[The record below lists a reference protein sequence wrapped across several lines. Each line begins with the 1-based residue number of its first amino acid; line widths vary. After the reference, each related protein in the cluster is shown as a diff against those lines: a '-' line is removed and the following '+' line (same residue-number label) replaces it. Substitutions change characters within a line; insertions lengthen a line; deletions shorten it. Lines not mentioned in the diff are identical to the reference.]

1 MPAHR
6 QPDNHPAVTALTW
19 SGGVLAWLVAAAVAT
34 PSTGLPLA
42 VVLPVTLIFGALVV
56 VAIRSTVASAR
67 GTGVRVALAVAIGLL
82 VGELAA
88 MTLFS
93 NAITQRMD
101 AEAAARAAGTPA
113 VAAAQGQLDALR
125 TNRGALD
132 AAVDSARQRRD
143 DAQVVARCEYH
154 PTPACA
160 QQPVTGV
167 PGDGQITQNTQ
178 DILEHDQRELDA
190 ALAARN
196 EQAPSLDARIAG
208 AEHAVTAARDT
219 AGAGAD
225 RGFGARW
232 VAMNGYTVE
241 TPAALVAR
249 IAVIGVCVLLYLLP
263 MLLHARQDRTLR
275 ERHDESRLRA
285 ELRAETAI
293 AVKQAE
299 VRAEAEILK
308 AEHQL
313 AAMRLALE
321 SDAEINREY
330 HRQRVASFKP
340 EALTGEPAQPALTAP
355 AAEVLRPSQPQPQPM
370 YSDWDELM
378 AFPDPQRRSLAAAPA
393 PEPEVEVDSA
403 PTERIV
409 AAELVPVEAE
419 PAENLPVP
427 ATSQPA
433 GGLTLP
439 QLPDLTKVA
448 ARLLRP
454 LMAPVA
460 PVVDRVIDTSVQQ
473 FRSAQKVI
481 EEFEEIT
488 FTLRRT
494 SRTTVSDSEQE
505 QSSGPRAD
513 QGQALGQGMPP
524 RVEPQWAAPQ
534 MNATF
539 APTAPLRG
547 VDHHTALSGNDTTII
562 DAADERRA
570 LKEGRRAIE
579 P

>member
-1 MPAHR
+1 
-6 QPDNHPAVTALTW
+6 
-19 SGGVLAWLVAAAVAT
+19 VLAWLVAAAVAI
-34 PSTGLPLA
+34 PSTGLPVA
-42 VVLPVTLIFGALVV
+42 VVVPAALIFGLIVV
-56 VAIRSTVASAR
+56 VAIRSTVSSAR
-67 GTGVRVALAVAIGLL
+67 GMAGRVALAVAIGLL

-101 AEAAARAAGTPA
+101 SEAAARAATTPA
-113 VAAAQGQLDALR
+113 VATTQGQLTALR
-125 TNRGALD
+125 TARGTLD
-132 AAVDSARQRRD
+132 ATVDSARQRRD

-154 PTPACA
+154 PTPSCA

-178 DILEHDQRELDA
+178 DVLAHDQQELDA
-190 ALAARN
+190 ALTART
-196 EQAPSLDARIAG
+196 EQAPALDAQIAG
-208 AEHAVTAARDT
+208 AEHAVTAART
-219 AGAGAD
+219 AAGVGAD

-232 VAMNGYTVE
+232 VAMNGYTVG
-241 TPAALVAR
+241 TAATLVAR

-263 MLLHARQDRTLR
+263 MLLHSRQDRTIR
-275 ERHDESRLRA
+275 ERHNESRLRA

-299 VRAEAEILK
+299 VRAQAEILK

-313 AAMRLALE
+313 AAMRVALE
-321 SDAEINREY
+321 SDAEINREF
-330 HRQRVASFKP
+330 HRQRVASLTNS
-340 EALTGEPAQPALTAP
+340 ALTSEPAQPALAAPTAD
-355 AAEVLRPSQPQPQPM
+355 VLRPAAPQPQPQ

-378 AFPDPQRRSLAAAPA
+378 AFPRSEPRSLTASVVPA
-393 PEPEVEVDSA
+393 PETDSA
-403 PTERIV
+403 PADPIV
-409 AAELVPVEAE
+409 TAELVPMGDEATH
-419 PAENLPVP
+419 NLPVP
-427 ATSQPA
+427 ASSQPS
-433 GGLTLP
+433 GGLSLP

-473 FRSAQKVI
+473 LRSAQKVI

-494 SRTTVSDSEQE
+494 ARTTVHDTEQE
-505 QSSGPRAD
+505 QSSGPRPAN
-513 QGQALGQGMPP
+513 QSQALEQGIPP

-539 APTAPLRG
+539 TPSAPLQG
-547 VDHHTALSGNDTTII
+547 VDHNALRGSDTTTL
-562 DAADERRA
+562 DAADERRQ
-570 LKEGRRAIE
+570 LGEGRRAIE

>member
-19 SGGVLAWLVAAAVAT
+19 SGGVLAWLVAAAVAI
-34 PSTGLPLA
+34 PSTGLPVA
-42 VVLPVTLIFGALVV
+42 VVLPVTLIFGVLVV

-67 GTGVRVALAVAIGLL
+67 GTAGRVALAVAIGLL

-93 NAITQRMD
+93 TAITQRMD
-101 AEAAARAAGTPA
+101 AEAAARAASTPA
-113 VAAAQGQLDALR
+113 VASAQAHLNTLR
-125 TNRGALD
+125 ATRGTLD

-154 PTPACA
+154 PTPSCA

-167 PGDGQITQNTQ
+167 AGDGQITQNTQ
-178 DILEHDQRELDA
+178 DILAHDQRELDA
-190 ALAARN
+190 ALAARD
-196 EQAPSLDARIAG
+196 EQAPTLDAQIAG
-208 AEHAVTAARDT
+208 AEHAVTAARSAT
-219 AGAGAD
+219 GAGAD

-232 VAMNGYTVE
+232 IAMNGYTVE

-313 AAMRLALE
+313 AAMKLALE

-330 HRQRVASFKP
+330 HRQRVA
-340 EALTGEPAQPALTAP
+340 EALTGEPAQPALAAP
-355 AAEVLRPSQPQPQPM
+355 TAEVLRPSQPQPM

-378 AFPDPQRRSLAAAPA
+378 AFPDPQRRSLAAAPE
-393 PEPEVEVDSA
+393 PEPEVESA
-403 PTERIV
+403 PAAPT
-409 AAELVPVEAE
+409 ATAELVPIGDA
-419 PAENLPVP
+419 PTENLPVA

-473 FRSAQKVI
+473 LRSAQKVI

-494 SRTTVSDSEQE
+494 SRTTVSDTEHE
-505 QSSGPRAD
+505 QSSGPRPAD
-513 QGQALGQGMPP
+513 QGQALGQGLPP

-547 VDHHTALSGNDTTII
+547 VDPYTALDGADTTII
-562 DAADERRA
+562 DAADERRQ

>member
-6 QPDNHPAVTALTW
+6 QSDNHPAVTALIW
-19 SGGVLAWLVAAAVAT
+19 SGGVLAWLVAAAVAA

-42 VVLPVTLIFGALVV
+42 VVLAVTLIFGVLVV

-67 GTGVRVALAVAIGLL
+67 STAGRVALAVAIGLL

-93 NAITQRMD
+93 NAISQRMD
-101 AEAAARAAGTPA
+101 SEAAARAAGTPA
-113 VAAAQGQLDALR
+113 VIAAQGQLNALR
-125 TNRGALD
+125 ASRGTLD

-190 ALAARN
+190 ALAART
-196 EQAPSLDARIAG
+196 EQAPALDAQITG
-208 AEHAVTAARDT
+208 AEHAATAARNA
-219 AGAGAD
+219 AGVGAD

-232 VAMNGYTVE
+232 VAMNGYTIE

-249 IAVIGVCVLLYLLP
+249 VAAIGVCVLLYLLP

-275 ERHDESRLRA
+275 ERHDESRLKA

-321 SDAEINREY
+321 TDAEINREY
-330 HRQRVASFKP
+330 HRQRVA
-340 EALTGEPAQPALTAP
+340 EARGGEPAQPALAAP
-355 AAEVLRPSQPQPQPM
+355 TAEVLRPASAQPL

-378 AFPDPQRRSLAAAPA
+378 AFPDPQRRSLSAAATA
-393 PEPEVEVDSA
+393 PEPETGSTPADPVV
-403 PTERIV
+403 T
-409 AAELVPVEAE
+409 AELVPVDDTA
-419 PAENLPVP
+419 ADNLPVP

-473 FRSAQKVI
+473 LRSAQKVI

-494 SRTTVSDSEQE
+494 SRTTVSDSAHE
-505 QSSGPRAD
+505 QSSGPRAAE
-513 QGQALGQGMPP
+513 QSQPLGQGHGRDPH
-524 RVEPQWAAPQ
+524 VEPQWAAPQ

-547 VDHHTALSGNDTTII
+547 VDHTALGGSDTTII
-562 DAADERRA
+562 DAADERRQ
-570 LKEGRRAIE
+570 LGEGRRAIE

>member
-34 PSTGLPLA
+34 PSTGLSLA
-42 VVLPVTLIFGALVV
+42 VVLPVTLIFGVLVV

-67 GTGVRVALAVAIGLL
+67 GTAGRVALAVAIGLL

-93 NAITQRMD
+93 NAISQRMD
-101 AEAAARAAGTPA
+101 SEAAARAATTPA
-113 VAAAQGQLDALR
+113 VTSAQGQLDALR
-125 TNRGALD
+125 ASRGTLD

-154 PTPACA
+154 PTPSCA

-178 DILEHDQRELDA
+178 DTLAHDQRELDA
-190 ALAARN
+190 ALATRN
-196 EQAPSLDARIAG
+196 EQAPTLDARIAG
-208 AEHAVTAARDT
+208 AEHAVTAASNA
-219 AGAGAD
+219 AGVGAE

-232 VAMNGYTVE
+232 VAMNGYTIE

-330 HRQRVASFKP
+330 HRQRVA
-340 EALTGEPAQPALTAP
+340 EALTGEPAQHAIAAP
-355 AAEVLRPSQPQPQPM
+355 SAEVLRPAAQPQPM

-378 AFPDPQRRSLAAAPA
+378 AFPDPQQRSLAAAPA
-393 PEPEVEVDSA
+393 PEPETDSA
-403 PTERIV
+403 PAEPIV
-409 AAELVPVEAE
+409 RAELVPIDDK

-473 FRSAQKVI
+473 LRSAQKVI

-494 SRTTVSDSEQE
+494 SRTTVSDSAQE
-505 QSSGPRAD
+505 QSSGPRVAD
-513 QGQALGQGMPP
+513 QGQALGQGSQP

-547 VDHHTALSGNDTTII
+547 VDHTALSGSDTTII
-562 DAADERRA
+562 DAADERRQ
-570 LKEGRRAIE
+570 LREGRRAIE

>member
-19 SGGVLAWLVAAAVAT
+19 AGGVLAWLVAAAVAT

-67 GTGVRVALAVAIGLL
+67 GTAGRVALAVAIGLL

-101 AEAAARAAGTPA
+101 AAAAARAASTPA
-113 VAAAQGQLDALR
+113 VATAQGQLDALR

-132 AAVDSARQRRD
+132 AAVDSARRRRD

-190 ALAARN
+190 ALAARG

-249 IAVIGVCVLLYLLP
+249 VAVIGVCVLLYLLP

-321 SDAEINREY
+321 TDAEINREY
-330 HRQRVASFKP
+330 HRQRVA
-340 EALTGEPAQPALTAP
+340 EALTGEPAQPALAGPT
-355 AAEVLRPSQPQPQPM
+355 AEVLRPTDAQPQPM

-378 AFPDPQRRSLAAAPA
+378 AFPDPQRRSLSAAPPA
-393 PEPEVEVDSA
+393 PEPEPAGA
-403 PTERIV
+403 PAEPIAT
-409 AAELVPVEAE
+409 AELVPVDDK

-454 LMAPVA
+454 LVAPVA

-473 FRSAQKVI
+473 LRSAQKVI

-494 SRTTVSDSEQE
+494 SRTTVTENEHE
-505 QSSGPRAD
+505 QSSGPRAAD
-513 QGQALGQGMPP
+513 QGQALGPGQGVHP

-539 APTAPLRG
+539 APTTPLRG
-547 VDHHTALSGNDTTII
+547 VDHHTALSGADTTII
-562 DAADERRA
+562 DAADERRQ

>member
-19 SGGVLAWLVAAAVAT
+19 SGGVLAWLVAAAVAA

-67 GTGVRVALAVAIGLL
+67 GTAGRVALAVAIGLL

-93 NAITQRMD
+93 NAISQRM
-101 AEAAARAAGTPA
+101 AGEAATRAAGTPA
-113 VAAAQGQLDALR
+113 VTVAQGQLNALR
-125 TNRGALD
+125 ASRGTLD

-196 EQAPSLDARIAG
+196 EQAPALDAQIAD
-208 AEHAVTAARDT
+208 AEHAVTAARNA
-219 AGAGAD
+219 AGVGAD

-232 VAMNGYTVE
+232 VAMNGYTIE

-249 IAVIGVCVLLYLLP
+249 IAVVGVCVLLYLLP

-275 ERHDESRLRA
+275 ERHDESRLKA

-321 SDAEINREY
+321 TDAEINREY
-330 HRQRVASFKP
+330 HRQRVA
-340 EALTGEPAQPALTAP
+340 EARTGEPAQPALGAP
-355 AAEVLRPSQPQPQPM
+355 TAEVLRPSTAQPQPM
-370 YSDWDELM
+370 YSDWDELT
-378 AFPDPQRRSLAAAPA
+378 AFPDPQRRSLSAAP
-393 PEPEVEVDSA
+393 SA
-403 PTERIV
+403 PQPETGSAPAEPAV
-409 AAELVPVEAE
+409 TAELVPIDGGV
-419 PAENLPVP
+419 AENLPVP

-473 FRSAQKVI
+473 LRSAQKVI

-494 SRTTVSDSEQE
+494 SRTTVSDSAHE
-505 QSSGPRAD
+505 QSSGPRGAD
-513 QGQALGQGMPP
+513 QSQALGQGQGGHP

-539 APTAPLRG
+539 APNAPLRG
-547 VDHHTALSGNDTTII
+547 VDHTALGGSDTTII
-562 DAADERRA
+562 DAADERRQ
-570 LKEGRRAIE
+570 LGEGRRAIE

>member
-6 QPDNHPAVTALTW
+6 QSDNNPAVTALTW

-42 VVLPVTLIFGALVV
+42 VVLPVTLIFGVLVV

-67 GTGVRVALAVAIGLL
+67 GAAVRVALAVAIGLL

-93 NAITQRMD
+93 NAISQRMD
-101 AEAAARAAGTPA
+101 NEAAARAATTPA
-113 VAAAQGQLDALR
+113 VSTAQGQLNALHAS
-125 TNRGALD
+125 RGALD
-132 AAVDSARQRRD
+132 AAVGSARQRRD

-154 PTPACA
+154 PTPSCA

-167 PGDGQITQNTQ
+167 AGDGQITQNTQ

-196 EQAPSLDARIAG
+196 EQAPALDAQIAG
-208 AEHAVTAARDT
+208 AEQAVTAARHA

-232 VAMNGYTVE
+232 VAMNGYTIE

-249 IAVIGVCVLLYLLP
+249 IAVIGVSVLLYLLP

-321 SDAEINREY
+321 TDAEINREY
-330 HRQRVASFKP
+330 HRQRVA
-340 EALTGEPAQPALTAP
+340 EARTGEPVQPALAAP
-355 AAEVLRPSQPQPQPM
+355 SAEVLRPSDSQPQPM

-378 AFPDPQRRSLAAAPA
+378 AFPDPQRRSLSAGAAPA
-393 PEPEVEVDSA
+393 PEPETDSA
-403 PTERIV
+403 PAEPAAT
-409 AAELVPVEAE
+409 AELVPIADKT
-419 PAENLPVP
+419 AENLPVP
-427 ATSQPA
+427 ASSQPA
-433 GGLTLP
+433 GGLALP

-473 FRSAQKVI
+473 LRSAQKVI

-494 SRTTVSDSEQE
+494 SRTTVSDTEHE
-505 QSSGPRAD
+505 QSSGPRATD
-513 QGQALGQGMPP
+513 QGQPLGQGQGGHP
-524 RVEPQWAAPQ
+524 RGEPQWAAPQ

-547 VDHHTALSGNDTTII
+547 VDQHTALSGADTTII
-562 DAADERRA
+562 DAADERRQ

>member
-6 QPDNHPAVTALTW
+6 QPDNHPAVTALIW
-19 SGGVLAWLVAAAVAT
+19 SGGVLAWLVAAAVAA

-42 VVLPVTLIFGALVV
+42 VALPVTLIFGVLVV

-67 GTGVRVALAVAIGLL
+67 GTAGRVALAVAIGLL

-93 NAITQRMD
+93 NAISQRMD
-101 AEAAARAAGTPA
+101 SEAAARAAATPA
-113 VAAAQGQLDALR
+113 VTAAQEQLNVLR
-125 TNRGALD
+125 ASRGTLD

-190 ALAARN
+190 ALATRT
-196 EQAPSLDARIAG
+196 EQAPALDAQIAG
-208 AEHAVTAARDT
+208 AEHAVTAARNA
-219 AGAGAD
+219 AGVGAD

-232 VAMNGYTVE
+232 VAMNGYTIE

-249 IAVIGVCVLLYLLP
+249 IAVVGVCVLLYLLP

-275 ERHDESRLRA
+275 ERHNESRLKA

-321 SDAEINREY
+321 TDAEINREY
-330 HRQRVASFKP
+330 HRQRAA
-340 EALTGEPAQPALTAP
+340 EARTGELAQPALAAP
-355 AAEVLRPSQPQPQPM
+355 TAEVLRPSTAQPQPM
-370 YSDWDELM
+370 YPDWDELM
-378 AFPDPQRRSLAAAPA
+378 AFPDPQRRSLSAAPPA
-393 PEPEVEVDSA
+393 PEPETGSA
-403 PTERIV
+403 PTEPAV
-409 AAELVPVEAE
+409 TADLVPIDGEA
-419 PAENLPVP
+419 AANLPVP
-427 ATSQPA
+427 ATPQPA

-473 FRSAQKVI
+473 LRSAQKVI

-494 SRTTVSDSEQE
+494 SRTTVSDSAHE
-505 QSSGPRAD
+505 QSSGPRGAD
-513 QGQALGQGMPP
+513 QSQAVGQGQGGHPH
-524 RVEPQWAAPQ
+524 VEPQWAAPQ

-539 APTAPLRG
+539 APSAPLRG
-547 VDHHTALSGNDTTII
+547 VDHTALSGSDTTII
-562 DAADERRA
+562 DAADERRQ
-570 LKEGRRAIE
+570 LGEGRRAIE

>member
-34 PSTGLPLA
+34 PSTGLPVA
-42 VVLPVTLIFGALVV
+42 VVLPVTLIFGVLVV

-67 GTGVRVALAVAIGLL
+67 GTAGRVALAVAIGLL

-101 AEAAARAAGTPA
+101 SEAAARAATTPA
-113 VAAAQGQLDALR
+113 VASAQGQLNALR
-125 TNRGALD
+125 ASRGTLD

-154 PTPACA
+154 PTPSCA

-167 PGDGQITQNTQ
+167 AGDGQITQNTQ

-190 ALAARN
+190 ALATRN
-196 EQAPSLDARIAG
+196 EQAPALDARIAG
-208 AEHAVTAARDT
+208 AEHAVTTARNEV
-219 AGAGAD
+219 GAGAD

-232 VAMNGYTVE
+232 IAMNGYTIE

-275 ERHDESRLRA
+275 ERHNESRLRA

-330 HRQRVASFKP
+330 HRQRVA
-340 EALTGEPAQPALTAP
+340 EAFTGEQPQPAIAAP
-355 AAEVLRPSQPQPQPM
+355 SAEVLRPAPQPM

-378 AFPDPQRRSLAAAPA
+378 AFPDTQRRSLAAAPV
-393 PEPEVEVDSA
+393 PEPEIDSA
-403 PTERIV
+403 PAEPVVT
-409 AAELVPVEAE
+409 AELVPLDDA
-419 PAENLPVP
+419 PAENLPAP

-473 FRSAQKVI
+473 LRSAQKVI

-505 QSSGPRAD
+505 QSSGVPQHPGLA
-513 QGQALGQGMPP
+513 QGPGP

-547 VDHHTALSGNDTTII
+547 ADHHTALSGAETTII

>member
-1 MPAHR
+1 M
-6 QPDNHPAVTALTW
+6 TALTW
-19 SGGVLAWLVAAAVAT
+19 SGGVLAWAVAAAVAA

-67 GTGVRVALAVAIGLL
+67 GTAGRAALAVAIGLL

-93 NAITQRMD
+93 NAITQRLD
-101 AEAAARAAGTPA
+101 AEAAARAATTPA
-113 VAAAQGQLDALR
+113 VATAQGQLDALR
-125 TNRGALD
+125 ASRGALD

-154 PTPACA
+154 PTPSCA

-190 ALAARN
+190 ALAARG
-196 EQAPSLDARIAG
+196 EQAPTLDARIAG
-208 AEHAVTAARDT
+208 AEHAVTAARDA

-232 VAMNGYTVE
+232 VAMNGYTID

-249 IAVIGVCVLLYLLP
+249 IAVVGVCVLLYLLP

-313 AAMRLALE
+313 AAMKLALE
-321 SDAEINREY
+321 TDAEINREY
-330 HRQRVASFKP
+330 HRQRVA
-340 EALTGEPAQPALTAP
+340 EALTGEPAQPALAAP
-355 AAEVLRPSQPQPQPM
+355 TAEVLRPDSPPQPM

-378 AFPDPQRRSLAAAPA
+378 AFPDPQRRSLNAAPA
-393 PEPEVEVDSA
+393 PEPEPAEPA
-403 PTERIV
+403 AT
-409 AAELVPVEAE
+409 AELVPIGDERD
-419 PAENLPVP
+419 ENLPVQ

-454 LMAPVA
+454 LVAPVA

-473 FRSAQKVI
+473 LRSAQKVI

-494 SRTTVSDSEQE
+494 SRTTVTENEHE
-505 QSSGPRAD
+505 QSSGPRAAD
-513 QGQALGQGMPP
+513 HGQALGAGQGIHP

-539 APTAPLRG
+539 APTTPLRG
-547 VDHHTALSGNDTTII
+547 ADPYTALDGTDTTII
-562 DAADERRA
+562 DAADERRQ

>member
-6 QPDNHPAVTALTW
+6 QSDNHPAVTALTW

-67 GTGVRVALAVAIGLL
+67 GTAVRVVLAVAIGLL

-101 AEAAARAAGTPA
+101 AQAAAHAAATPA
-113 VAAAQGQLDALR
+113 VATAQGQLDALR
-125 TNRGALD
+125 AGRGALD
-132 AAVDSARQRRD
+132 AAVDSARRRRD

-154 PTPACA
+154 PTPSCA

-196 EQAPSLDARIAG
+196 EQAPTLDARIAG
-208 AEHAVTAARDT
+208 AEHAVSAARDA
-219 AGAGAD
+219 AGADAD

-232 VAMNGYTVE
+232 VAMNGYTIE

-249 IAVIGVCVLLYLLP
+249 IAVVGVCVLLYLLP

-330 HRQRVASFKP
+330 HRQRVA
-340 EALTGEPAQPALTAP
+340 EALTGEPAQPALAAP
-355 AAEVLRPSQPQPQPM
+355 TAEVLRPSDSQPQPM

-378 AFPDPQRRSLAAAPA
+378 AFPDPHRRSLNAAPA
-393 PEPEVEVDSA
+393 PEPEAADA
-403 PTERIV
+403 PAEPAAT
-409 AAELVPVEAE
+409 AELVPIGDQ
-419 PAENLPVP
+419 PADNLPVQ

-433 GGLTLP
+433 GGLALP

-473 FRSAQKVI
+473 LRSAQKVI

-494 SRTTVSDSEQE
+494 SRTTVSESEHE
-505 QSSGPRAD
+505 QSSGPRD
-513 QGQALGQGMPP
+513 QGQALGPGQGMHP
-524 RVEPQWAAPQ
+524 RIEPQWAAPQ
-534 MNATF
+534 TNATF
-539 APTAPLRG
+539 APTTPLRG
-547 VDHHTALSGNDTTII
+547 VDPYTALDGSDTTII
-562 DAADERRA
+562 DAADERRQ
-570 LKEGRRAIE
+570 LREGRRAIE

>member
-1 MPAHR
+1 M
-6 QPDNHPAVTALTW
+6 TALTW
-19 SGGVLAWLVAAAVAT
+19 SGGVLAWAVAAAVAA

-67 GTGVRVALAVAIGLL
+67 GTAGRAALAVAIGLL

-93 NAITQRMD
+93 NAITQRLD
-101 AEAAARAAGTPA
+101 AEAAARAATTPA
-113 VAAAQGQLDALR
+113 VATAQGQLDALR
-125 TNRGALD
+125 ASRGALD

-154 PTPACA
+154 PTPSCA

-190 ALAARN
+190 ALAARG
-196 EQAPSLDARIAG
+196 EQAPTLDARIAG
-208 AEHAVTAARDT
+208 AEHTVTAARDA

-232 VAMNGYTVE
+232 VAMNGYTID

-249 IAVIGVCVLLYLLP
+249 IAVVGVCVLLYLLP

-313 AAMRLALE
+313 AAMKLALE
-321 SDAEINREY
+321 TDAEINREY
-330 HRQRVASFKP
+330 HRQRVA
-340 EALTGEPAQPALTAP
+340 EALTGEPAQPALAAP
-355 AAEVLRPSQPQPQPM
+355 TAEVLRPDSPPQPM

-378 AFPDPQRRSLAAAPA
+378 AFPDPQRRSLSAAPA
-393 PEPEVEVDSA
+393 PEPEPADA
-403 PTERIV
+403 PAEPAAT
-409 AAELVPVEAE
+409 AELVPIGDER
-419 PAENLPVP
+419 AENLPVQ

-454 LMAPVA
+454 LVAPVA

-473 FRSAQKVI
+473 LRSAQKVI

-494 SRTTVSDSEQE
+494 SRTTVTENEHE
-505 QSSGPRAD
+505 QSSGPRAAD
-513 QGQALGQGMPP
+513 QGQALGAGQGVHP

-539 APTAPLRG
+539 APTTPLRG
-547 VDHHTALSGNDTTII
+547 ADPYTALDGTDTTII
-562 DAADERRA
+562 DAADERRQ

>member
-1 MPAHR
+1 
-6 QPDNHPAVTALTW
+6 VTALTW

-67 GTGVRVALAVAIGLL
+67 GTAGRVALAVAIGLL

-93 NAITQRMD
+93 NVISQRMAAD
-101 AEAAARAAGTPA
+101 AMARAATTPA
-113 VAAAQGQLDALR
+113 VATAQGQLTALR
-125 TNRGALD
+125 ASRGTLD

-154 PTPACA
+154 PTPSCA

-178 DILEHDQRELDA
+178 DTLAHDQRELDA
-190 ALAARN
+190 ALATRN
-196 EQAPSLDARIAG
+196 EQAPDLDARIAG
-208 AEHAVTAARDT
+208 AEHAVTAARDA
-219 AGAGAD
+219 AGVGAD

-232 VAMNGYTVE
+232 VAMNGYTIE

-330 HRQRVASFKP
+330 HRQRVA
-340 EALTGEPAQPALTAP
+340 EALTGEPTQPALAAP
-355 AAEVLRPSQPQPQPM
+355 TAEVLRPADARPQPAYP
-370 YSDWDELM
+370 DWDELM
-378 AFPDPQRRSLAAAPA
+378 AFPDPQRRSLSASAAPAAAPESDTA
-393 PEPEVEVDSA
+393 PAEPTVS
-403 PTERIV
+403 
-409 AAELVPVEAE
+409 AELVPVHDE
-419 PAENLPVP
+419 PATENLPVP

-473 FRSAQKVI
+473 LRSAQKVI

-494 SRTTVSDSEQE
+494 SRTTVSDTEQE

-513 QGQALGQGMPP
+513 QGQALGQGVPP
-524 RVEPQWAAPQ
+524 RAEPQWAAPQ

-547 VDHHTALSGNDTTII
+547 VDQHTALSGTETTII
-562 DAADERRA
+562 DAADERRQ

>member
-6 QPDNHPAVTALTW
+6 QSDNHPAVTALTW

-67 GTGVRVALAVAIGLL
+67 GTAGRVALAVAIGLL

-101 AEAAARAAGTPA
+101 AQAAARAAATPA
-113 VAAAQGQLDALR
+113 VATAQGQLDALR
-125 TNRGALD
+125 ASRGALD

-154 PTPACA
+154 PTPSCA

-190 ALAARN
+190 ALAARG
-196 EQAPSLDARIAG
+196 EQAPALDARIAG
-208 AEHAVTAARDT
+208 AEHAVTAARDA

-232 VAMNGYTVE
+232 VAMNGYTIE

-249 IAVIGVCVLLYLLP
+249 IAVVGVCLLLYLLP

-313 AAMRLALE
+313 AAMKLALE
-321 SDAEINREY
+321 TDAEINREY
-330 HRQRVASFKP
+330 HRQRVA
-340 EALTGEPAQPALTAP
+340 EALTGEPAQPALAAP
-355 AAEVLRPSQPQPQPM
+355 TAEVLRPSDSQPQPM

-378 AFPDPQRRSLAAAPA
+378 AFPDPQRRSLNAAPA
-393 PEPEVEVDSA
+393 PEPEAADVPAEPA
-403 PTERIV
+403 AT
-409 AAELVPVEAE
+409 AELVPIGDQ
-419 PAENLPVP
+419 PADNLPVQ

-433 GGLTLP
+433 GGLALP

-473 FRSAQKVI
+473 LRSAQKVI

-494 SRTTVSDSEQE
+494 SRTTVTENEHE
-505 QSSGPRAD
+505 QSSGPRAAD
-513 QGQALGQGMPP
+513 QGQALGAGQGVHP

-539 APTAPLRG
+539 APTTPLRSA
-547 VDHHTALSGNDTTII
+547 DPYTALDGTDTTII
-562 DAADERRA
+562 DAADERRQ

>member
-1 MPAHR
+1 M
-6 QPDNHPAVTALTW
+6 TALTW

-42 VVLPVTLIFGALVV
+42 VVLPVTLVFGALVV

-67 GTGVRVALAVAIGLL
+67 GTAGRVALAVAIGLL

-93 NAITQRMD
+93 NAISQRMAAD
-101 AEAAARAAGTPA
+101 AMARAATTPA
-113 VAAAQGQLDALR
+113 VATAQGQLTALR
-125 TNRGALD
+125 ADRGTLD

-154 PTPACA
+154 PTPSCA

-178 DILEHDQRELDA
+178 DTLAQDQRELDA

-196 EQAPSLDARIAG
+196 EHAPALDARIAG
-208 AEHAVTAARDT
+208 AEHAVTAARDA
-219 AGAGAD
+219 AGVGAD

-232 VAMNGYTVE
+232 VAMNGYTIE

-321 SDAEINREY
+321 ADAEINREY
-330 HRQRVASFKP
+330 HRQRVAGLNTS
-340 EALTGEPAQPALTAP
+340 ALTGEPVPPALAAST
-355 AAEVLRPSQPQPQPM
+355 AEVLRPADSQPV

-378 AFPDPQRRSLAAAPA
+378 AFPDPHRRSLSAGAAPA
-393 PEPEVEVDSA
+393 PESDTA
-403 PTERIV
+403 PAEPVVT
-409 AAELVPVEAE
+409 AELVPVHDE
-419 PAENLPVP
+419 PAAENLPVP
-427 ATSQPA
+427 ATSQPT

-473 FRSAQKVI
+473 LRSAQKVI

-494 SRTTVSDSEQE
+494 SRTTVSDTEQE
-505 QSSGPRAD
+505 QSSGPRAAD
-513 QGQALGQGMPP
+513 RAQALGHGQGVPP
-524 RVEPQWAAPQ
+524 RAEPQWAAPQ

-547 VDHHTALSGNDTTII
+547 VDHTALSGTETTII
-562 DAADERRA
+562 DAADERRQ

>member
-6 QPDNHPAVTALTW
+6 QPDNNPAVTALTW

-67 GTGVRVALAVAIGLL
+67 GTAGRVALAVAIGLL

-93 NAITQRMD
+93 NAISQRMD
-101 AEAAARAAGTPA
+101 ADAMARAATTPA
-113 VAAAQGQLDALR
+113 VATAQGQLNALR
-125 TNRGALD
+125 ASRGTLD

-154 PTPACA
+154 PTPSCA

-178 DILEHDQRELDA
+178 DTLAHDQRELDA
-190 ALAARN
+190 AVAARN
-196 EQAPSLDARIAG
+196 EQAPTLDARIAG
-208 AEHAVTAARDT
+208 AEHAVAAARDA
-219 AGAGAD
+219 AGVGAD

-232 VAMNGYTVE
+232 VAMNGYTIE

-321 SDAEINREY
+321 TDAEINREY
-330 HRQRVASFKP
+330 HRQRVAGLNAA
-340 EALTGEPAQPALTAP
+340 ALTGEPALAAP
-355 AAEVLRPSQPQPQPM
+355 TAEVLRPAESQPL

-378 AFPDPQRRSLAAAPA
+378 AFPDPQRRSLSAGAAAAP
-393 PEPEVEVDSA
+393 ESDSA
-403 PTERIV
+403 PAEPIV
-409 AAELVPVEAE
+409 TAELVPVHDE
-419 PAENLPVP
+419 PAAENLPVP
-427 ATSQPA
+427 ATPQPA

-473 FRSAQKVI
+473 LRSAQKVI
-481 EEFEEIT
+481 EDFEEIT

-494 SRTTVSDSEQE
+494 SRTTVSDTE
-505 QSSGPRAD
+505 QSSGPRTAD
-513 QGQALGQGMPP
+513 QSQALGPGQGVPP
-524 RVEPQWAAPQ
+524 RAEPQWAAPQ

-547 VDHHTALSGNDTTII
+547 VDHTALSGAETTII
-562 DAADERRA
+562 DAADERRQ

>member
-6 QPDNHPAVTALTW
+6 QPDNHPAVTALIW
-19 SGGVLAWLVAAAVAT
+19 SGGVLAWLVAAAVAA

-42 VVLPVTLIFGALVV
+42 VILPATLIFGVLVV

-67 GTGVRVALAVAIGLL
+67 GTVGRVALAVAIGLL

-93 NAITQRMD
+93 NAISQRMD
-101 AEAAARAAGTPA
+101 SEAAARAAGTPA
-113 VAAAQGQLDALR
+113 VTAAQEQLNVLR
-125 TNRGALD
+125 ASRGTLD

-160 QQPVTGV
+160 QQPITGV

-178 DILEHDQRELDA
+178 DTLEHDQRELDA
-190 ALAARN
+190 ALATRT
-196 EQAPSLDARIAG
+196 EQAPALDARIAG
-208 AEHAVTAARDT
+208 AEHAVTAARDA
-219 AGAGAD
+219 AGVGAD

-232 VAMNGYTVE
+232 VAMNGYTIE

-275 ERHDESRLRA
+275 ERHNESRLKA

-321 SDAEINREY
+321 TDAEINREY
-330 HRQRVASFKP
+330 HRQRVASLNP
-340 EALTGEPAQPALTAP
+340 EALTGGSTQPALAAPTAE
-355 AAEVLRPSQPQPQPM
+355 ALRPSTAQPQPM

-378 AFPDPQRRSLAAAPA
+378 SFPGPQQRSLSAAPPA
-393 PEPEVEVDSA
+393 PETDSA
-403 PTERIV
+403 PAEPIV
-409 AAELVPVEAE
+409 TADLVPIGGEA
-419 PAENLPVP
+419 AANLPAP

-473 FRSAQKVI
+473 LRSAQKVI

-494 SRTTVSDSEQE
+494 SRTTVSDSAHE
-505 QSSGPRAD
+505 QSSGPRGAD
-513 QGQALGQGMPP
+513 QSQALGQGQGGQPP
-524 RVEPQWAAPQ
+524 AEPRWAAPQ

-539 APTAPLRG
+539 APIAPPRG
-547 VDHHTALSGNDTTII
+547 VDHTALSSSDTTII
-562 DAADERRA
+562 DAADERRQ
-570 LKEGRRAIE
+570 LGEGRRAIE

>member
-19 SGGVLAWLVAAAVAT
+19 SGGVLAWAVAAAVAA

-67 GTGVRVALAVAIGLL
+67 GTAGRAALAVAIGLL

-93 NAITQRMD
+93 NAITQRLD
-101 AEAAARAAGTPA
+101 AEAAARAATTPA
-113 VAAAQGQLDALR
+113 VATAQGQLDALR
-125 TNRGALD
+125 ASRGALD

-154 PTPACA
+154 PTPSCA

-190 ALAARN
+190 ALAARG
-196 EQAPSLDARIAG
+196 EQAPTLDARIAG
-208 AEHAVTAARDT
+208 AEHTVTAARDA

-232 VAMNGYTVE
+232 VAMNGYTID

-249 IAVIGVCVLLYLLP
+249 IAVVGVCVLLYLLP

-313 AAMRLALE
+313 AAMKLALE
-321 SDAEINREY
+321 TDAEINREY
-330 HRQRVASFKP
+330 HRQRVA
-340 EALTGEPAQPALTAP
+340 EALTGEPAQPALAAP
-355 AAEVLRPSQPQPQPM
+355 TAEVLRPDSPPQPM

-378 AFPDPQRRSLAAAPA
+378 AFPDPQRRSLSAAPA
-393 PEPEVEVDSA
+393 PEPEPADA
-403 PTERIV
+403 PAEPAAT
-409 AAELVPVEAE
+409 AELVPIGDER
-419 PAENLPVP
+419 AENLPVQ

-454 LMAPVA
+454 LVAPVA

-473 FRSAQKVI
+473 LRSAQKVI

-494 SRTTVSDSEQE
+494 SRTTVTENEHE
-505 QSSGPRAD
+505 QSSGPRAAD
-513 QGQALGQGMPP
+513 QGQALGAGQGVHP

-539 APTAPLRG
+539 APTTPLRG
-547 VDHHTALSGNDTTII
+547 ADPYTALDGTDTTII
-562 DAADERRA
+562 DAADERRQ

>member
-1 MPAHR
+1 M
-6 QPDNHPAVTALTW
+6 
-19 SGGVLAWLVAAAVAT
+19 LAWAVAAAVAT

-67 GTGVRVALAVAIGLL
+67 GTAGRAALAVAIGLL

-93 NAITQRMD
+93 NAITQRLD
-101 AEAAARAAGTPA
+101 AEAAARAATTPA
-113 VAAAQGQLDALR
+113 VATAQGQLDALR
-125 TNRGALD
+125 ASRGALD

-154 PTPACA
+154 PTPSCA

-190 ALAARN
+190 ALAARG
-196 EQAPSLDARIAG
+196 EQAPTLDARIAG
-208 AEHAVTAARDT
+208 AEHAVTAARDA

-232 VAMNGYTVE
+232 VAMNGYTID

-249 IAVIGVCVLLYLLP
+249 IAVVGVCVLLYLLP

-313 AAMRLALE
+313 AAMKLALE
-321 SDAEINREY
+321 TDAEINREY
-330 HRQRVASFKP
+330 HRQRVA
-340 EALTGEPAQPALTAP
+340 EALTGEPAQPALAAP
-355 AAEVLRPSQPQPQPM
+355 TAEVLRPDSPPQPM

-378 AFPDPQRRSLAAAPA
+378 AFPDPQRRSLSAAPA
-393 PEPEVEVDSA
+393 PEPEPADA
-403 PTERIV
+403 PAEPT
-409 AAELVPVEAE
+409 ATAELVPIGDQ
-419 PAENLPVP
+419 PAENLPVQ

-454 LMAPVA
+454 LVAPVA

-473 FRSAQKVI
+473 LRSAQKVI

-494 SRTTVSDSEQE
+494 SRTTVTENEHE
-505 QSSGPRAD
+505 QSSGPRAAD
-513 QGQALGQGMPP
+513 HGQALGAGQGIHP

-539 APTAPLRG
+539 APTTPLRG
-547 VDHHTALSGNDTTII
+547 ADPYTALDGTDTTII
-562 DAADERRA
+562 DAADERRQ

>member
-19 SGGVLAWLVAAAVAT
+19 SGGVLAWAVAAAVAA

-67 GTGVRVALAVAIGLL
+67 GTAGRAALAVAIGLL

-93 NAITQRMD
+93 NAITQRLD
-101 AEAAARAAGTPA
+101 AEAAARAATTPA
-113 VAAAQGQLDALR
+113 VATAQGQLDALR
-125 TNRGALD
+125 ASRGALD

-154 PTPACA
+154 PTPSCA

-190 ALAARN
+190 ALAARG
-196 EQAPSLDARIAG
+196 EQAPTLDARIAG
-208 AEHAVTAARDT
+208 AEHAVTAARDA

-232 VAMNGYTVE
+232 VAMNGYTID

-249 IAVIGVCVLLYLLP
+249 IAVVGVCVLLYLLP

-313 AAMRLALE
+313 AAMKLALE
-321 SDAEINREY
+321 TDAEINREY
-330 HRQRVASFKP
+330 HRQRVA
-340 EALTGEPAQPALTAP
+340 EALTGEPAQPALAAP
-355 AAEVLRPSQPQPQPM
+355 TAEVLRPDSPPQPM

-378 AFPDPQRRSLAAAPA
+378 AFPDPQRRSLSAAPA
-393 PEPEVEVDSA
+393 PEPEPADA
-403 PTERIV
+403 PAEPAAT
-409 AAELVPVEAE
+409 AELVPIGDER
-419 PAENLPVP
+419 AENLPVQ

-454 LMAPVA
+454 LVAPVA

-473 FRSAQKVI
+473 LRSAQKVI

-494 SRTTVSDSEQE
+494 SRTTVTENEHE
-505 QSSGPRAD
+505 QSSGPRAAD
-513 QGQALGQGMPP
+513 HGQALGAGQGIHP

-539 APTAPLRG
+539 APTTPLRG
-547 VDHHTALSGNDTTII
+547 ADPYTALDGTDTTII
-562 DAADERRA
+562 DAADERRQ

>member
-42 VVLPVTLIFGALVV
+42 VVLPVTLIFGVLVV

-67 GTGVRVALAVAIGLL
+67 GTAGRVALAVAIGLL

-101 AEAAARAAGTPA
+101 AEAAARAASTPA
-113 VAAAQGQLDALR
+113 VATAQGQLDALR
-125 TNRGALD
+125 AGRGALD
-132 AAVDSARQRRD
+132 AAVDSARRRRD

-196 EQAPSLDARIAG
+196 DQAPSLDARIAG
-208 AEHAVTAARDT
+208 AEHAVTAARDA
-219 AGAGAD
+219 AGTDAD

-330 HRQRVASFKP
+330 HRQRVA
-340 EALTGEPAQPALTAP
+340 EALTGEPAQPALAAP
-355 AAEVLRPSQPQPQPM
+355 TAEVLRPAEPKPQPL

-378 AFPDPQRRSLAAAPA
+378 AFPDPQRRSLSAAPA
-393 PEPEVEVDSA
+393 PAPKPEPEPAEPIA
-403 PTERIV
+403 
-409 AAELVPVEAE
+409 AAELVPVDEK

-473 FRSAQKVI
+473 LRSAQKVI

-494 SRTTVSDSEQE
+494 SRTTVSESEHE
-505 QSSGPRAD
+505 QSSGPRTAE
-513 QGQALGQGMPP
+513 QGQALGPGQGVHP

-539 APTAPLRG
+539 APTTPLRG
-547 VDHHTALSGNDTTII
+547 VDQHTALSGADTTII
-562 DAADERRA
+562 DAADERRQ

>member
-67 GTGVRVALAVAIGLL
+67 GTAGRVALAVAIGLL

-101 AEAAARAAGTPA
+101 AEAAARAASTPA
-113 VAAAQGQLDALR
+113 VATAQGQLDALR
-125 TNRGALD
+125 AGRGALD
-132 AAVDSARQRRD
+132 AAVDSARRRRD

-196 EQAPSLDARIAG
+196 DQAPSLDARIAG
-208 AEHAVTAARDT
+208 AEHAVTAARDA
-219 AGAGAD
+219 AGTDAD

-232 VAMNGYTVE
+232 VAMNDYTVE

-330 HRQRVASFKP
+330 HRQRVA
-340 EALTGEPAQPALTAP
+340 EALTGEPAQPALAAP
-355 AAEVLRPSQPQPQPM
+355 TAEVLRPARPKPQPL

-378 AFPDPQRRSLAAAPA
+378 AFPDPQRRSLSAAPA
-393 PEPEVEVDSA
+393 PAPKPEPEPAEPIA
-403 PTERIV
+403 
-409 AAELVPVEAE
+409 AAELVPVDEK

-473 FRSAQKVI
+473 LRSAQKVI

-494 SRTTVSDSEQE
+494 SRTTVSESEHE
-505 QSSGPRAD
+505 QSSGPRTAE
-513 QGQALGQGMPP
+513 QGQALGPGQGVHP

-539 APTAPLRG
+539 APTTPLRG
-547 VDHHTALSGNDTTII
+547 VDQHTALSGADTTII
-562 DAADERRA
+562 DAADERRQ

>member
-1 MPAHR
+1 M
-6 QPDNHPAVTALTW
+6 TALTW
-19 SGGVLAWLVAAAVAT
+19 SGGVLAWAVAAAVAT

-67 GTGVRVALAVAIGLL
+67 GTAGRAALAVAIGLL

-93 NAITQRMD
+93 NAITQRLD
-101 AEAAARAAGTPA
+101 TEAAARAATTPA
-113 VAAAQGQLDALR
+113 VTTAQGQLDALR
-125 TNRGALD
+125 ASRGALD

-154 PTPACA
+154 PTPSCA

-190 ALAARN
+190 ALAARG
-196 EQAPSLDARIAG
+196 EQAPTLDARIAG
-208 AEHAVTAARDT
+208 AEHAVTAARDA

-232 VAMNGYTVE
+232 VAMNGYTID

-249 IAVIGVCVLLYLLP
+249 IAVVGVCVLLYLLP

-313 AAMRLALE
+313 AAMKLALE
-321 SDAEINREY
+321 TDAEINREY
-330 HRQRVASFKP
+330 HRQRVA
-340 EALTGEPAQPALTAP
+340 EALTGEPAQPALAAP
-355 AAEVLRPSQPQPQPM
+355 TAEVLRPDSPPQPM

-378 AFPDPQRRSLAAAPA
+378 AFPDPQRRSLNAAPA
-393 PEPEVEVDSA
+393 PEPEPADA
-403 PTERIV
+403 PAEPAAT
-409 AAELVPVEAE
+409 AELVPIGDER
-419 PAENLPVP
+419 AENLPVQ

-454 LMAPVA
+454 LVAPVA

-473 FRSAQKVI
+473 LRSAQKVI

-494 SRTTVSDSEQE
+494 SRTTVTENEHE
-505 QSSGPRAD
+505 QSSGPRAAD
-513 QGQALGQGMPP
+513 HGQALGAGQGVHP

-539 APTAPLRG
+539 APTTPLRG
-547 VDHHTALSGNDTTII
+547 ADPYTALDGTDTTII
-562 DAADERRA
+562 DAADERRQ

>member
-6 QPDNHPAVTALTW
+6 QSDNHPAVTALIW
-19 SGGVLAWLVAAAVAT
+19 SGGVLAWLVAAAVAA

-42 VVLPVTLIFGALVV
+42 VVLAVTLIFGVLVV

-67 GTGVRVALAVAIGLL
+67 STAGRVALAVAIGLL

-93 NAITQRMD
+93 NAISQRMD
-101 AEAAARAAGTPA
+101 SEAAARAAGTPA
-113 VAAAQGQLDALR
+113 VIAAQGQLNALR
-125 TNRGALD
+125 ASRGTLD

-190 ALAARN
+190 ALAART
-196 EQAPSLDARIAG
+196 EQAPALDAQITG
-208 AEHAVTAARDT
+208 AEHAVTAARNA
-219 AGAGAD
+219 AGVGAD

-232 VAMNGYTVE
+232 VAMNGYTIE

-249 IAVIGVCVLLYLLP
+249 VAVIGVCVLLYLLP

-275 ERHDESRLRA
+275 ERHDESRLKA

-321 SDAEINREY
+321 TDAEINREY
-330 HRQRVASFKP
+330 HRQRVA
-340 EALTGEPAQPALTAP
+340 EARGGEPAQPALAAP
-355 AAEVLRPSQPQPQPM
+355 TAEVLRPATAQPL

-378 AFPDPQRRSLAAAPA
+378 AFPDPQRRSLSAAATA
-393 PEPEVEVDSA
+393 PEPETGSTPADPVV
-403 PTERIV
+403 T
-409 AAELVPVEAE
+409 AELVPVDDRA
-419 PAENLPVP
+419 ADNLPVP

-473 FRSAQKVI
+473 LRSAQKVI

-494 SRTTVSDSEQE
+494 SRTTVSDSAHE
-505 QSSGPRAD
+505 QSSGPRAAE
-513 QGQALGQGMPP
+513 QSQPLGQGQGRDPH
-524 RVEPQWAAPQ
+524 VEPQWAAPQ

-539 APTAPLRG
+539 APTTPLRG
-547 VDHHTALSGNDTTII
+547 VDHTALGGSDTTIL
-562 DAADERRA
+562 DAADERRQ
-570 LKEGRRAIE
+570 LGEGRRAIE

>member
-19 SGGVLAWLVAAAVAT
+19 SGGMLAWAVAAAVAT

-67 GTGVRVALAVAIGLL
+67 GTAGRAALAVAIGLL

-93 NAITQRMD
+93 NAITQRLD
-101 AEAAARAAGTPA
+101 AEAAARAATTPA
-113 VAAAQGQLDALR
+113 VATAQGQLDALR
-125 TNRGALD
+125 ASRGALD

-154 PTPACA
+154 PTPSCA

-190 ALAARN
+190 ALAARG
-196 EQAPSLDARIAG
+196 EQAPTLDARIAG
-208 AEHAVTAARDT
+208 AEHAVTAARDA

-232 VAMNGYTVE
+232 VAMNGYTID

-249 IAVIGVCVLLYLLP
+249 IAVVGVCVLLYLLP

-313 AAMRLALE
+313 AAMKLALE
-321 SDAEINREY
+321 TDAEINREY
-330 HRQRVASFKP
+330 HRQRVA
-340 EALTGEPAQPALTAP
+340 EALTGEPAQPALAAP
-355 AAEVLRPSQPQPQPM
+355 TAEVLRPDSPPQPM

-378 AFPDPQRRSLAAAPA
+378 AFPDPQRRSLSAAPA
-393 PEPEVEVDSA
+393 PEPEPADA
-403 PTERIV
+403 PAEPT
-409 AAELVPVEAE
+409 ATAELVPIGDQ
-419 PAENLPVP
+419 PAENLPVQ

-454 LMAPVA
+454 LVAPVA

-473 FRSAQKVI
+473 LRSAQKVI

-494 SRTTVSDSEQE
+494 SRTTVTENEHE
-505 QSSGPRAD
+505 QSSGPRAAD
-513 QGQALGQGMPP
+513 HGQALGAGQGIHP

-539 APTAPLRG
+539 APTTPLRG
-547 VDHHTALSGNDTTII
+547 ADPYTALDGTDTTII
-562 DAADERRA
+562 DAADERRQ

>member
-1 MPAHR
+1 M
-6 QPDNHPAVTALTW
+6 
-19 SGGVLAWLVAAAVAT
+19 LAWLVAAAVAI
-34 PSTGLPLA
+34 PSTGLPVA
-42 VVLPVTLIFGALVV
+42 VVVPATLIFGLIVV
-56 VAIRSTVASAR
+56 VAIRSTVSSAR
-67 GTGVRVALAVAIGLL
+67 GMAGRVALAVAIGLL

-101 AEAAARAAGTPA
+101 SEAAARAATTPA
-113 VAAAQGQLDALR
+113 VATAQGQLTALR
-125 TNRGALD
+125 TARGTLD
-132 AAVDSARQRRD
+132 ATVDSARQRRD

-178 DILEHDQRELDA
+178 DTLAHDQQELDA
-190 ALAARN
+190 ALTART
-196 EQAPSLDARIAG
+196 EQAPALDTQIAG
-208 AEHAVTAARDT
+208 AEHAVTAART
-219 AGAGAD
+219 AAGVGAD
-225 RGFGARW
+225 RGIGARW
-232 VAMNGYTVE
+232 VAMNGYTVS
-241 TPAALVAR
+241 TAAALVAR

-263 MLLHARQDRTLR
+263 MLLHSRQDRTIR
-275 ERHDESRLRA
+275 ERHNESRLRA

-299 VRAEAEILK
+299 VRAQAEILK

-313 AAMRLALE
+313 AAVRVALE
-321 SDAEINREY
+321 SDAEINREF
-330 HRQRVASFKP
+330 HRQRVASLTNP
-340 EALTGEPAQPALTAP
+340 ALTGEPAQPALAAP
-355 AAEVLRPSQPQPQPM
+355 TAEVLRPATPQPQ

-378 AFPDPQRRSLAAAPA
+378 AFPHSEPRSLTASVVPK
-393 PEPEVEVDSA
+393 PETDSA
-403 PTERIV
+403 PADPIV
-409 AAELVPVEAE
+409 TAELVRMDDEATQ
-419 PAENLPVP
+419 NLPVP
-427 ATSQPA
+427 ASSQPS
-433 GGLTLP
+433 GGLSLP

-473 FRSAQKVI
+473 LRSAQKVI

-494 SRTTVSDSEQE
+494 ARTTVHDTEQE
-505 QSSGPRAD
+505 QSSGPRPAD
-513 QGQALGQGMPP
+513 QSQALGQGIPP

-539 APTAPLRG
+539 TPNAPLRG
-547 VDHHTALSGNDTTII
+547 VDHTALRGSDTTTL
-562 DAADERRA
+562 DAADERRQ
-570 LKEGRRAIE
+570 LGEGRRAIE

>member
-1 MPAHR
+1 M
-6 QPDNHPAVTALTW
+6 TALTW
-19 SGGVLAWLVAAAVAT
+19 SGGMLAWAVAAAVAT

-67 GTGVRVALAVAIGLL
+67 GTAGRAALAVAIGLL

-93 NAITQRMD
+93 NAITQRLD
-101 AEAAARAAGTPA
+101 AEAAARAATTPA
-113 VAAAQGQLDALR
+113 VATAQGQLDALR
-125 TNRGALD
+125 ASRGALD

-154 PTPACA
+154 PTPSCA

-190 ALAARN
+190 ALAARG
-196 EQAPSLDARIAG
+196 EQAPTLDARIAG
-208 AEHAVTAARDT
+208 AEHAVTAARDA

-232 VAMNGYTVE
+232 VAMNGYTID

-249 IAVIGVCVLLYLLP
+249 IAVVGVCVLLYLLP

-313 AAMRLALE
+313 AAMKLALE
-321 SDAEINREY
+321 TDAEINREY
-330 HRQRVASFKP
+330 HRQRVA
-340 EALTGEPAQPALTAP
+340 EALTGEPAQPALAAP
-355 AAEVLRPSQPQPQPM
+355 TAEVLRPDSPPQPM

-378 AFPDPQRRSLAAAPA
+378 AFPDPQRRSLSAAPA
-393 PEPEVEVDSA
+393 PEPEPADA
-403 PTERIV
+403 PAEPT
-409 AAELVPVEAE
+409 ATAELVPIGDQ
-419 PAENLPVP
+419 PAENLPVQ

-454 LMAPVA
+454 LVAPVA

-473 FRSAQKVI
+473 LRSAQKVI

-494 SRTTVSDSEQE
+494 SRTTVTENEHE
-505 QSSGPRAD
+505 QSSGPRAAD
-513 QGQALGQGMPP
+513 HGQALGAGQGIHP

-539 APTAPLRG
+539 APTTPLRG
-547 VDHHTALSGNDTTII
+547 ADPYTALDGTDTTII
-562 DAADERRA
+562 DAADERRQ

>member
-67 GTGVRVALAVAIGLL
+67 GTAGRVALAVAIGLL

-101 AEAAARAAGTPA
+101 AEAAARAASTPA
-113 VAAAQGQLDALR
+113 VATAQGQLDALR
-125 TNRGALD
+125 AGRGALD
-132 AAVDSARQRRD
+132 AAVDSARRRRD

-196 EQAPSLDARIAG
+196 DQAPSLDARIAG
-208 AEHAVTAARDT
+208 AEHAVTAARDA
-219 AGAGAD
+219 AGTDAD

-330 HRQRVASFKP
+330 HRQRVA
-340 EALTGEPAQPALTAP
+340 EALTGEPAQPALAAP
-355 AAEVLRPSQPQPQPM
+355 TAEVLRPAEPKPQPL

-378 AFPDPQRRSLAAAPA
+378 AFPDPQRRSLSAAPA
-393 PEPEVEVDSA
+393 PAPKPEPEPAEPIA
-403 PTERIV
+403 
-409 AAELVPVEAE
+409 AAELVPVDEK

-473 FRSAQKVI
+473 LRSAQKVI

-494 SRTTVSDSEQE
+494 SRTTVSESEHE
-505 QSSGPRAD
+505 QSSGPRTAEP
-513 QGQALGQGMPP
+513 GQALGPGQGVHP

-539 APTAPLRG
+539 APTTPLRG
-547 VDHHTALSGNDTTII
+547 VDQHTALSGADTTII
-562 DAADERRA
+562 DAADERRQ

>member
-6 QPDNHPAVTALTW
+6 QSDNHPAVTALIW
-19 SGGVLAWLVAAAVAT
+19 SGGVLAWLVAAAVAA

-42 VVLPVTLIFGALVV
+42 VVLAVTLIFGVLVV
-56 VAIRSTVASAR
+56 VAIRSTVASPRSTA
-67 GTGVRVALAVAIGLL
+67 GRVALAVAIGLL

-93 NAITQRMD
+93 NAISQRMD
-101 AEAAARAAGTPA
+101 GEAAARAAGTPA
-113 VAAAQGQLDALR
+113 VIAAQGQLNALR
-125 TNRGALD
+125 ASRGTLD

-190 ALAARN
+190 ALAART
-196 EQAPSLDARIAG
+196 EQAPALDAQITG
-208 AEHAVTAARDT
+208 AEHAVTAARNA
-219 AGAGAD
+219 AGVGAD

-232 VAMNGYTVE
+232 VAMNGYTIE

-249 IAVIGVCVLLYLLP
+249 VAAIGVCVLLYLLP

-275 ERHDESRLRA
+275 ERHDESRLKA

-321 SDAEINREY
+321 TDAEINREY
-330 HRQRVASFKP
+330 HRQRVA
-340 EALTGEPAQPALTAP
+340 EARGGEPAQPALAAP
-355 AAEVLRPSQPQPQPM
+355 TAEVLRPATAQPL

-378 AFPDPQRRSLAAAPA
+378 AFPDPQRRSLSAAATA
-393 PEPEVEVDSA
+393 PEPETGSTPADPVV
-403 PTERIV
+403 T
-409 AAELVPVEAE
+409 AELVPVDDTA
-419 PAENLPVP
+419 ADNLPVP

-473 FRSAQKVI
+473 LRSAQKVI

-494 SRTTVSDSEQE
+494 SRTTVSDSAHE
-505 QSSGPRAD
+505 QSSGPRAAE
-513 QGQALGQGMPP
+513 QSQPLGQGQGGHPH
-524 RVEPQWAAPQ
+524 VEPQWAAPQ

-539 APTAPLRG
+539 APTTPLRG
-547 VDHHTALSGNDTTII
+547 VDHTALGGSDTTIL
-562 DAADERRA
+562 DAADERRQ
-570 LKEGRRAIE
+570 LGEGRRAIE